1 VTASLAWPA
10 ACAEWRGGNYRLA
23 DWVVQTENRNGLPT
37 ADGTEFLIRPSA
49 IPTGALLWIGIGQ
62 TGRPKGVVGLPGS

>member
-1 VTASLAWPA
+1 
-10 ACAEWRGGNYRLA
+10 
-23 DWVVQTENRNGLPT
+23 VVQTENRTGLPT